1 VWFLNCVITVNLEI
15 NLLVHP
21 SHPAQTLLSGRLL
34 RLRETL
40 HCDELPGGGKAE
52 AGRYDNHTNSCM
64 CITWQ
69 FYMTPHDNH
78 MTMIVLHVSSH
89 LTITC
94 MSGHIYT
101 TWQLHFYPQIHCNE
115 FIPLFEGQY
124 PQYQWSVIQ
133 VCRPLACD
141 CDATLNVAVIV
152 FCRTRFSQLLRSY
165 SHLLVLLSLLPELV
179 TRCRLALPH
188 ALQS

>member
-1 VWFLNCVITVNLEI
+1 
-15 NLLVHP
+15 
-21 SHPAQTLLSGRLL
+21 
-34 RLRETL
+34 
-40 HCDELPGGGKAE
+40 
-52 AGRYDNHTNSCM
+52 
-64 CITWQ
+64 
-69 FYMTPHDNH
+69 
-78 MTMIVLHVSSH
+78 MTMIALHVSSH

-101 TWQLHFYPQIHCNE
+101 TWQLHVYPQIHCNE

-133 VCRPLACD
+133 VCQPLACD

-152 FCRTRFSQLLRSY
+152 FCRTRFSQLSRSY
-165 SHLLVLLSLLPELV
+165 SHLLVLPSLLPELV